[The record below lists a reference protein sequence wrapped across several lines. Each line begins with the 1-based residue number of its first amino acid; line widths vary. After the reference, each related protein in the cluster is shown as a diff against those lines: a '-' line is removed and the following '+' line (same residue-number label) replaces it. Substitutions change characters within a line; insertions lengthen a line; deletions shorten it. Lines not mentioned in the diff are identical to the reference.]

1 MMHMQQGGNA
11 SPDALI
17 LLICA
22 VYTSTENRNL
32 LPAVKGCKKKKKTIK
47 RASEQEVA

>member
-1 MMHMQQGGNA
+1 MQQGGNA

-32 LPAVKGCKKKKKTIK
+32 LPAVKGCKKNKKTKNYK

>member
-1 MMHMQQGGNA
+1 MQQGGNA

-32 LPAVKGCKKKKKTIK
+32 LPAVKGCKKKKKKNYK

>member
-1 MMHMQQGGNA
+1 MQQGGNA

-32 LPAVKGCKKKKKTIK
+32 LPAVKGCKKKKTNYK